1 MTLNSGMENCKSSRD
16 PITNKLINRIEK
28 LEDDISSLNENV
40 NTENINA
47 EDVYASSLESG
58 IATIRQLSSDNINAT
73 AIEASDVNT
82 RTLTAD
88 KASIDSLDK
97 DVTISGNVKA
107 KDISADKLSVTDL
120 ELENRTFPSLNVTGD
135 TVLSKATAEEVE
147 VSKLK
152 VTEDLELN
160 DGINIGSFTAD
171 SASINDAVIG
181 NINNVDIT
189 SSNIETKTLESD
201 DITADNITSDNV
213 NSTTVNAEN
222 VAATHTKT
230 NDIDAGV
237 YKRNDSFYINIDI
250 EPGAIGIIKLPKFD
264 GTGKFY
270 FVNENNESVISL
282 TIINNRTEMQSTLV
296 NYSQRGLYLTD
307 INIGTDSHIYF
318 GISDQP
324 NIKKMYYTL
333 DINNDFVE
341 VPEQLPGVTTF
352 DNIDIDYNYVPE
364 FLNRVVILGSPL
376 MDRVNNWGL
385 DIQGVLNATS
395 MQFPTILKVPEL
407 EVTGEALFRD
417 NIRVLGKIDGE
428 LNSKLTLV
436 VKTNE
441 EGDVVD
447 SVDYD
452 NFEPAI
458 VDLIDKA
465 YKDDEGNVLK
475 STYLKIEDAENDYVK
490 KTQIGAASTED
501 YTGVCP
507 LDENG
512 QIPISYLPTDALV
525 FKSLWNAET
534 NTPTI
539 ADGTGTKGDFYIC
552 NVAGSQD
559 LGSGLIEFSTNDTVI
574 YDGTVW
580 HRVASSSTRT
590 ELLNIIGNSS
600 RTNTGLMT
608 AEQFVKLDEI
618 EPKAEVNVQSD
629 WNETDDTKDEFI
641 KNKPKLEDVALT
653 GEFKDLKTK
662 PELESSVGKITLKDS
677 SGWKTECDIP
687 ALKVVAL
694 TLSQYQALESKDP
707 HTVYAITGE

>member
-662 PELESSVGKITLKDS
+662 PELESSVGKVTLKDS